1 MSFDPLKN
9 DSYEQFLLVNQN
21 KKQLV
26 LFDLWTNYFYELV
39 LFYELKHTEDSATSV
54 VQLWDFIIIII
65 QTIQRNNTTGVVW
78 LMNKWLLWTNK

>member
-26 LFDLWTNYFYELV
+26 LFDLWTIDFYELV
-39 LFYELKHTEDSATSV
+39 IFYELKHTEDSATSV

-65 QTIQRNNTTGVVW
+65 
-78 LMNKWLLWTNK
+78 

>member
-1 MSFDPLKN
+1 MSFDPLNN

-21 KKQLV
+21 IKQLV
-26 LFDLWTNYFYELV
+26 LFDLWTNDFYELV

-65 QTIQRNNTTGVVW
+65 
-78 LMNKWLLWTNK
+78 